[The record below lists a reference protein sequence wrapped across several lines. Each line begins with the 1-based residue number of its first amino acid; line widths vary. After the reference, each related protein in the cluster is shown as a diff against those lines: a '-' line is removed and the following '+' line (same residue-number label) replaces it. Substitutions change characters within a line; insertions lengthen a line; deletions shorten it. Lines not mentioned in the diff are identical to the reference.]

1 MPYRSPAADILFSLR
16 AVADFPALVEQRLMG
31 DLDWD
36 AVSSIVAEASR
47 FATEEIAPLN
57 RTGDLAGAAYENG
70 LVTAAPGFAGVYRR
84 WAEAGWN
91 GVSAPAEFGGMGLP
105 HLVNVACT
113 EIWNGASMAFAL
125 CPLLTEGAVGAL
137 KAHGSRELADIYL
150 PPMVSGRW
158 TGTMNLTEPQAGS
171 DLNAVRTRAERA
183 EDGSYRLFGQK
194 IFITYG
200 EHDMAENI
208 VHLVLARL
216 PGAPAGTRGLSLF
229 LAPKF
234 LVNPDGSLGQRNDL
248 RCAGIEHKLG
258 IHGSPTCVMAYGDN
272 EGAKAWLVGEENR
285 GLAAMFVMMNAAR
298 LAVGTQGV
306 AIGDRAYQQALA
318 YARERRQGRSAKGG
332 DGMAP
337 IIERPDVQRMLMT
350 MKANVH
356 AARGI
361 CHLTG
366 VSLDLAE
373 YAATEAE
380 RMAAANRA
388 ALLTPI
394 AKAFSTDIGDETTS
408 IGVQVHGGMGFIEET
423 GAAQH
428 MRDSR
433 IAAIYEGAN
442 GIHAIDL
449 VQRKLPLANGETVR
463 NEIAQ
468 IRQVASDVAG
478 RGGAGFGATAER
490 LAEASDALEELDA
503 ADARLA
509 RDRPEFGARR
519 RVAISSPVRAH
530 AWRGVPGQSRPRRR
544 DAGEERQQDRAWP
557 CRACSFFCRKTRDG
571 RARSRARRRLGGHA
585 ARTLRSD
592 PGGER
597 MTQDTL
603 TKDIEVAREG
613 AVLSAAFARP
623 QKKNAITGAMY
634 EALIEAFDEAERD
647 PEIGALVM
655 SGRGA
660 VFTAGNDI
668 GDFLAVALH
677 ETGEFPA
684 WRFVSKVAAFEK
696 PLIAAID
703 GLAIGVGTTL
713 CFHCDLVYATPEA
726 RFQMPFV
733 NLGLVP
739 EAGSSLLA
747 PQRFGRARAAE
758 LLLLADPFG
767 ADRALD
773 LGLINAIL
781 PQSELMAHAM
791 QKAAALAAKPRAAL
805 LATRRLMRGDPET
818 LKAQMAAEMHA
829 FSAALKSPE
838 AHAAFQ
844 AFLSAG
850 RKS

>member
-16 AVADFPALVEQRLMG
+16 AVADFRGFVEQGLAG

-36 AVSSIVAEASR
+36 AVSSIVGEAGR

-57 RTGDLAGAAYENG
+57 RIGDLTGATYENG
-70 LVTAAPGFAGVYRR
+70 VVTTAPGFADVYRR

-105 HLVNVACT
+105 HLINVACT

-125 CPLLTEGAVGAL
+125 CPLLTEGAIGAL
-137 KAHGSRELADIYL
+137 KAHGSRELTDIYL

-158 TGTMNLTEPQAGS
+158 SGTMNLTEPQAGS
-171 DLNAVRTRAERA
+171 DLSAVRTRAERA

-208 VHLVLARL
+208 VHFVLARL

-234 LVNPDGSLGQRNDL
+234 LVNADGSLGQRNDL

-258 IHGSPTCVMAYGDN
+258 IHGSPTCIMAYGDN

-318 YARERRQGRSAKGG
+318 YARERRQGRNAKG

-366 VSLDLAE
+366 VSLDLAAH
-373 YAATEAE
+373 AATEAE
-380 RMAAANRA
+380 RTAAANRA

-394 AKAFSTDIGDETTS
+394 AKAFSTDIGDETAS

-449 VQRKLPLANGETVR
+449 VQRKLPLAGGEVVNREIDGVR
-463 NEIAQ
+463 AIASA
-468 IRQVASDVAG
+468 VAN
-478 RGGAGFGATAER
+478 RGGARFGATAAR
-490 LAEASDALEELDA
+490 LAEGADALEESSRLMTDWLATDQNSALAGASQYLRLFGLTLGGVCLAKAGLAAEALA
-503 ADARLA
+503 ADGDRTELGRVGLA
-509 RDRPEFGARR
+509 R
-519 RVAISSPVRAH
+519 
-530 AWRGVPGQSRPRRR
+530 
-544 DAGEERQQDRAWP
+544 
-557 CRACSFFCRKTRDG
+557 FF
-571 RARSRARRRLGGHA
+571 
-585 ARTLRSD
+585 
-592 PGGER
+592 
-597 MTQDTL
+597 
-603 TKDIEVAREG
+603 
-613 AVLSAAFARP
+613 
-623 QKKNAITGAMY
+623 
-634 EALIEAFDEAERD
+634 AEK
-647 PEIGALVM
+647 
-655 SGRGA
+655 
-660 VFTAGNDI
+660 
-668 GDFLAVALH
+668 LAVAA
-677 ETGEFPA
+677 P
-684 WRFVSKVAAFEK
+684 
-696 PLIAAID
+696 
-703 GLAIGVGTTL
+703 
-713 CFHCDLVYATPEA
+713 DL
-726 RFQMPFV
+726 
-733 NLGLVP
+733 
-739 EAGSSLLA
+739 
-747 PQRFGRARAAE
+747 ARAIASG
-758 LLLLADPFG
+758 G
-767 ADRALD
+767 AALEPYE
-773 LGLINAIL
+773 AIL
-781 PQSELMAHAM
+781 
-791 QKAAALAAKPRAAL
+791 
-805 LATRRLMRGDPET
+805 
-818 LKAQMAAEMHA
+818 AE
-829 FSAALKSPE
+829 SA
-838 AHAAFQ
+838 
-844 AFLSAG
+844 
-850 RKS
+850 